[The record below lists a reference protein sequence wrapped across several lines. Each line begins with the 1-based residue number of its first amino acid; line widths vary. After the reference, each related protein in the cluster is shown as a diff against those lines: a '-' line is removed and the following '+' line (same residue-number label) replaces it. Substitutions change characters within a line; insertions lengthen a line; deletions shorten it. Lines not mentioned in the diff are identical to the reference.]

1 MTKSKR
7 NQRKRELT
15 TRACHPDAAG
25 IDIGA
30 EELMVAVSAE
40 RAEDPVRAFSS
51 FTGDLHALRDWL
63 LECRIRTV
71 AIESTGNYWVAIYQ
85 ILEDAGLE
93 VFLVQ
98 ARHVKGVPG
107 RKSDVCD
114 AAWLQQLHCAGL
126 LRKSFRPSKEIVPL
140 RYLMRHR
147 RTLIASGSSELQLMQ
162 KTLTEMNLHLH
173 HVLSDLD
180 GKSGQAI
187 VEAILAGQR
196 DPHRLAELCDRR
208 CKTPRA
214 QVEAAMEGDYREE
227 YLFVLKQCYARWQAG
242 RVALGELDAEI
253 TRSLETIGGVTE
265 EPLPPAPSS
274 QRRARK
280 NTPAAPLVEE
290 SFRIYGVDLGEA
302 PGVSAI
308 TMGVLISE
316 LGTGAQILEAFPSV
330 ARFCSWLG
338 LCPDNRISGGRV
350 LKAKTRAVANRVA
363 DALRMAAQSA
373 AHSHCAIGDHAR
385 RMKARLGKAEGVTAT
400 AHKLARILYAMIATR
415 TPYRADEARRLP
427 AKAKANRVRNIKK
440 QAAALGFKL
449 TPLQKVPC

>member
-7 NQRKRELT
+7 NQRNRELT

-30 EELMVAVSAE
+30 EELMEAVPAD
-40 RAEDPVRAFSS
+40 RAEDPVRAFSG

-63 LECRIRTV
+63 LECRVRTV

-114 AAWLQQLHCAGL
+114 AAWLKATPLCGAAAQV
-126 LRKSFRPSKEIVPL
+126 VPAL
-140 RYLMRHR
+140 EGDRAAALPD
-147 RTLIASGSSELQLMQ
+147 APPPQ
-162 KTLTEMNLHLH
+162 
-173 HVLSDLD
+173 
-180 GKSGQAI
+180 
-187 VEAILAGQR
+187 
-196 DPHRLAELCDRR
+196 PHRKRLERAAAHAEDAHGDEPASPPRPQRPGRQERAGDPRSHPRR
-208 CKTPRA
+208 
-214 QVEAAMEGDYREE
+214 AARPPPPGGALRLPLQDPARPGGGGDGRRLYREE
-227 YLFVLKQCYARWQAG
+227 CLFVLRQCYARWQAG

-290 SFRIYGVDLGEA
+290 SFPIYGVDLGAA

-316 LGTGAQILEAFPSV
+316 LGTGAQILEAFPSA
-330 ARFCSWLG
+330 ARFCSWVPRQ
-338 LCPDNRISGGRV
+338 PDQRRMRAQGRGRYCHGPQAGPHP
-350 LKAKTRAVANRVA
+350 LRDDRHA
-363 DALRMAAQSA
+363 DALPGRRSPQTARQSEGQPSQE
-373 AHSHCAIGDHAR
+373 HEKTGRRAR
-385 RMKARLGKAEGVTAT
+385 F
-400 AHKLARILYAMIATR
+400 R
-415 TPYRADEARRLP
+415 TNSASGGSVLSY
-427 AKAKANRVRNIKK
+427 
-440 QAAALGFKL
+440 
-449 TPLQKVPC
+449 